1 MIKKSQFALVFLT
14 VCAMLAVW
22 FIKSPISAST
32 EQPNDDIIDTNTG
45 RLSGIQ
51 NLIDA
56 KSESRNKTISTYN
69 AIIASSTATL
79 DEKEAANLNIRELNE
94 ITELEAIMEVNIIN
108 LGYVD
113 CFVHYSTNTVEVVVA
128 ANDLTAQQAVDII
141 EVINNNLNDLNLEV
155 IVQYKTVDSLK

>member
-32 EQPNDDIIDTNTG
+32 DEPNDDVIDTNTG

-51 NLIDA
+51 DLIDA
-56 KSESRNKTISTYN
+56 KSESRNKTIATYN
-69 AIIASSTATL
+69 SIIASATASL
-79 DEKEAANLNIRELNE
+79 DEKEAANLNIKELNE
-94 ITELEAIMEVNIIN
+94 ITELEAIMEVSIIN

-128 ANDLTAQQAVDII
+128 SSELTAQQAVDII
-141 EVINNNLNDLNLEV
+141 EVINNNLTDLDAEV

>member
-56 KSESRNKTISTYN
+56 KSESRNKTISSYN

-108 LGYVD
+108 LGYID

-128 ANDLTAQQAVDII
+128 ASDLTAQQAVDII
-141 EVINNNLNDLNLEV
+141 EVINNNLTDLNLEV